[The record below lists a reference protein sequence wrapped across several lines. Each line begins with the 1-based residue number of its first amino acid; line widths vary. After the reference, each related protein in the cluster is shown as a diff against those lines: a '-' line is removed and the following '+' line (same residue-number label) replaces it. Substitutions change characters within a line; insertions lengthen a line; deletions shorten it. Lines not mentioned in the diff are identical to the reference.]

1 MKTMMIRN
9 TIYAILLGVSM
20 AACLSEQA
28 NENESAE
35 ESKVQQQIDATETD
49 VSAPDPSSLII
60 EKGRVGDLRIGMPIN
75 QVREQVTTG
84 MVINDTTLALEGQQS
99 TAYVLRSKGQEKGL
113 LIEQVCEPN
122 CQVRRISVDSQE
134 YKTAEGLGVGSK
146 YGEIIQ
152 AYPIGTVALEED
164 NFVAVSEEAGM
175 SFVLDDTQ
183 LPQDARDMGRYNPG
197 NIPANTL
204 VKRII
209 LY

>member
-1 MKTMMIRN
+1 MIRN
-9 TIYAILLGVSM
+9 LIYAILLGVGM
-20 AACLSEQA
+20 AACLSQ

-35 ESKVQQQIDATETD
+35 ESNVQQQINATETE
-49 VSAPDPSSLII
+49 VTAPDPTSLVI
-60 EKGRVGDLRIGMPIN
+60 EKGQVGNLKIGMPIN
-75 QVREQVTTG
+75 QVREQVPSG
-84 MVINDTTLALEGQQS
+84 MVINDTTLMLEGQQS

-122 CQVRRISVDSQE
+122 CLVWRISVDSQE

-146 YGEIIQ
+146 YGEIKQ
-152 AYPIGTVALEED
+152 AYPIGTVALVED

-183 LPQDARDMGRYNPG
+183 LPQDARDLGRYNPG

-204 VKRII
+204 VKRVL